1 MPDPS
6 TPTGLS
12 RRELYID
19 ARDLQSDSDPDNPL
33 TPEQY
38 LDVLKTRGREKMA
51 EHQLV
56 RSFSATVRTYNPTYV
71 LGEDFFLG
79 DTITVTD
86 DRLGITVNAVVQG
99 ASRAASSAGEELTLT
114 LGFGQPT
121 LYDILKR
128 KAGK

>member
-1 MPDPS
+1 MAD

-12 RRELYID
+12 RREIYID

-33 TPEQY
+33 TPEEY
-38 LDVLKTRGREKMA
+38 TEVLTVRGREKLA

-56 RSFSATVRTYNPTYV
+56 KSFSAVIRTLDPTYA
-71 LGEDFFLG
+71 LGEDYHLG

-86 DRLGITVNAVVQG
+86 NGLGVSADAVVQG
-99 ASRAASSAGEELTLT
+99 VERAVSADGESMVLA
-114 LGFGQPT
+114 LGYSQPT
-121 LYDILKR
+121 IDAILRR

>member
-1 MPDPS
+1 MPDTT
-6 TPTGLS
+6 TPAGLA

-38 LDVLKTRGREKMA
+38 RAVLTNRGKEKMA

-56 RSFSATVRTYNPTYV
+56 RSFSVTVRTYDPTYT

-86 DRLGITVNAVVQG
+86 DRLGITANAVVQG
-99 ASRAASSAGEELTLT
+99 ASRAVSSAGEELTLT